1 MIAQILTTSAAAPT
15 ALAAP
20 PSEPGAAEGFAA
32 LVQGGEAGP
41 AMPKSQTPQAEAV
54 ADAQAE
60 TDASPAPETAEDLMA
75 LLDDTIAGLHEGS
88 APVTPKSALASFA
101 KALGEGPVETVGD
114 LSAVAQLADPEVEAA
129 LQDKINGALR
139 VVSGAGQLSVASAGV
154 PMVGRNMTTTAA
166 PLSDASTAPTPGAQI
181 VVAAGLSATK
191 SAVPQGLQT
200 GAGSAVTPASGGGGG
215 ASVSLRHDGAVS
227 SASSMVEADA
237 ILNSAPP
244 RSAVSEQFAEAV
256 KALQTAAPGN
266 GADAVL
272 REATTAPPSGPT
284 GEPVRLS
291 PPPPAAA
298 TAPAPNPTAAPEE
311 QLRHHVAQQIRSF
324 ETTDNRMR
332 FSLSPYGMG
341 DIEIEVVRGEGG
353 RMQIAM
359 TTESAS
365 VLQMLR
371 HDREQLLD
379 ALNARGISADS
390 SDLDFQTFGERGRQD
405 GREPQAASHSNAEG
419 AGQSENLSDSD
430 ASALPA
436 PRNASG
442 PGQLDILT

>member
-1 MIAQILTTSAAAPT
+1 
-15 ALAAP
+15 
-20 PSEPGAAEGFAA
+20 
-32 LVQGGEAGP
+32 
-41 AMPKSQTPQAEAV
+41 MPKGLTPQAEAV

-60 TDASPAPETAEDLMA
+60 TDAPPTPETAEDLMA

-129 LQDKINGALR
+129 VQDKINGALR

-154 PMVGRNMTTTAA
+154 PMVGRNMTTAA
-166 PLSDASTAPTPGAQI
+166 AQPSDASTAPTPGAQI
-181 VVAAGLSATK
+181 VIAAGLSATK

-215 ASVSLRHDGAVS
+215 ASVSLRHDGA
-227 SASSMVEADA
+227 ASSTVEADA
-237 ILNSAPP
+237 ILNSAAP

-256 KALQTAAPGN
+256 KVLQTAVPGN

-272 REATTAPPSGPT
+272 REATTASQSGPA

-291 PPPPAAA
+291 PPPPAA
-298 TAPAPNPTAAPEE
+298 TTPSAPNPTAAPEE

-324 ETTDNRMR
+324 EATDNRMR

-430 ASALPA
+430 ASAPPA